1 MTFLD
6 MTLKAQIK
14 KEKIKNQLD
23 DIKLKT
29 STLQIKQQNEKVTYR
44 MSEKKICK

>member
-14 KEKIKNQLD
+14 KEKKNQL

-29 STLQIKQQNEKVTYR
+29 SALQKKQQNEKVTYR
-44 MSEKKICK
+44 MSEKNICK

>member
-23 DIKLKT
+23 IKLKT
-29 STLQIKQQNEKVTYR
+29 SALQKKQQNEKVTYR
-44 MSEKKICK
+44 MSEKNICK